1 MVCNTESVYWWIIEA
16 SLDWYANPG
25 NISPSGGHAADMKRM
40 PASSVT
46 DTWHRS
52 DSAWPSIFTS
62 APCTR
67 GSSNRGNLNRK
78 RDLKGNPLT
87 DSMIQWPT
95 DKVFG
100 VKLFPNIWL
109 RWHAG
114 SWNIIPQNSRLSWS
128 TKEKLNHIRVL
139 RQFYSD
145 LWYLTRLARRACHN
159 SWEGG
164 EEGRHGK
171 WLTWINQHFDHQS
184 VGHTNTWLPH
194 GHTYIW
200 SDISH
205 TSAMIYRILSSIAW
219 SYVQYMKIT
228 QTLGSVGANF
238 RTASHC

>member
-1 MVCNTESVYWWIIEA
+1 MQIRAISAHPGATQLIWRGCQPAVWLTRDTGLTLLPDHLFSPPTPAPGDQAIAEISTE
-16 SLDWYANPG
+16 
-25 NISPSGGHAADMKRM
+25 
-40 PASSVT
+40 
-46 DTWHRS
+46 
-52 DSAWPSIFTS
+52 
-62 APCTR
+62 
-67 GSSNRGNLNRK
+67 K
-78 RDLKGNPLT
+78 RDLKGIPLT

-145 LWYLTRLARRACHN
+145 LWYLTRRACHN

-205 TSAMIYRILSSIAW
+205 TSAMICRILSSIAW
-219 SYVQYMKIT
+219 SYVHYMKIT
-228 QTLGSVGANF
+228 NATVIILSP
-238 RTASHC
+238 

>member
-1 MVCNTESVYWWIIEA
+1 MN
-16 SLDWYANPG
+16 
-25 NISPSGGHAADMKRM
+25 
-40 PASSVT
+40 
-46 DTWHRS
+46 
-52 DSAWPSIFTS
+52 
-62 APCTR
+62 
-67 GSSNRGNLNRK
+67 NRGQSGLICKSGQYQPIRGPPSWYEEDASQQCDWHVTQVWLCLTIYFHLRPLHRGDQAIAEISTEK

-128 TKEKLNHIRVL
+128 KKEKLSHICVL
-139 RQFYSD
+139 RQFCSD
-145 LWYLTRLARRACHN
+145 LWYLTSLARRACHN

-205 TSAMIYRILSSIAW
+205 TSAMICRILSSIII
-219 SYVQYMKIT
+219 S
-228 QTLGSVGANF
+228 
-238 RTASHC
+238 